1 MNKTLLVILSS
12 MLVLSACGGSD
23 KVKTE
28 EYQFADGIKL
38 LDLPPNLTSP
48 NKNLVMEIPKPS
60 QIACEKL
67 MNANAKFELQKAQKE
82 KAKKAEKA
90 ADTSKTEKE

>member
-1 MNKTLLVILSS
+1 MNKTLLVLLSS
-12 MLVLSACGGSD
+12 MLLLSACGGSD

-48 NKNLVMEIPKPS
+48 NKNLIMEIPRPS

-67 MNANAKFELQKAQKE
+67 MNANAKFELQKAQK
-82 KAKKAEKA
+82 AKAEKA
-90 ADTSKTEKE
+90 AKAAEKPKTEKE